1 MSVLLMFAALH
12 AHVQL
17 VAKLLRR
24 GASVDH
30 QNSDGSTALMGAAFN
45 VRDQPDGRGSG
56 RGGSTAAKARRASAT
71 VVRAKAEAV

>member
-1 MSVLLMFAALH
+1 VSVLLMFAALH

-30 QNSDGSTALMGAAFN
+30 QNSDGSTALMGA
-45 VRDQPDGRGSG
+45 
-56 RGGSTAAKARRASAT
+56 TEEAA
-71 VVRAKAEAV
+71 AEAAAPPPRRGARQQPW